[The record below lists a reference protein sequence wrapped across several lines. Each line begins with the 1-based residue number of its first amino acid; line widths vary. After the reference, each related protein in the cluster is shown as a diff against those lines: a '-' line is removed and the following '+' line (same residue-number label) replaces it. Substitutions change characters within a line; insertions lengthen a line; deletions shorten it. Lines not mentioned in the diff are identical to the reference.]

1 MTTAMQILSVER
13 RCLTIVLMY
22 GIITAEKEF
31 LRSRIFD
38 FLIASISHRNGLDHT
53 FDHLRLR
60 TTWTQCAMK
69 PWKASISDT
78 KALKITRKSLFYKA
92 FTVRVVEAASS
103 NLVTSTIKATGEA
116 CPLLLLLRLK
126 YTGLNFANAC
136 VCRNARKD
144 KPEDNHRVTPRV

>member
-53 FDHLRLR
+53 FDHLQ
-60 TTWTQCAMK
+60 TWTEWKQCEREHALA
-69 PWKASISDT
+69 PISDT
-78 KALKITRKSLFYKA
+78 KALKITRKPLFYKA
-92 FTVRVVEAASS
+92 FTVRVLEAASS
-103 NLVTSTIKATGEA
+103 SPATSTK
-116 CPLLLLLRLK
+116 
-126 YTGLNFANAC
+126 
-136 VCRNARKD
+136 
-144 KPEDNHRVTPRV
+144 KP